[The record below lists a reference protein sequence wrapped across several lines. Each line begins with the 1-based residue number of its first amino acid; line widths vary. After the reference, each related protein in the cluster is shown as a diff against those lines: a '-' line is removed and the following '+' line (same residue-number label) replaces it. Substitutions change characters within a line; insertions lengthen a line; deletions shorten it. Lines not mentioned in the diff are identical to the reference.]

1 MDRREHPP
9 APGANAPTDAP
20 AVTGRAGAAGAVP
33 ALPALAAVAVTVVL
47 WGSSFVVIR
56 ATGTELSPGPMA
68 LLRIVVATVVLAPEA
83 LRAGVLRRVPRGRLL
98 VLLVLYGALWFA
110 GYHLAL
116 NAAEQHIDAG
126 TAALFVNV
134 APILIAVGAGTVLGE
149 GLPRRL
155 LVGGVVGLVGVSI
168 MSLGAASGGLGGAG
182 AAGGVVLALLAAVL
196 YAVSVL
202 LQKVIL
208 RRIDGLTA
216 TWLGFVVGT
225 VVLLP
230 FTPALAEELRT
241 ATTSAVLGVVY
252 LGVFPTALAFS
263 TWAYALARIPA
274 GRLGMV
280 AYLVTVVSVLLSW
293 AFLGEVPTATTAAG
307 GVVALAGVA
316 LSRGVRRSRRGD
328 VPAAR

>member
-1 MDRREHPP
+1 MAVNPP
-9 APGANAPTDAP
+9 ALRMPARSWP
-20 AVTGRAGAAGAVP
+20 AV
-33 ALPALAAVAVTVVL
+33 AAVAVTVLL

-56 ATGTELSPGPMA
+56 AAGTDLSPGPMA
-68 LLRIVVATVVLAPEA
+68 LLRMAVATAVLAPVA

-98 VLLVLYGALWFA
+98 GLVLGYGVLWFA
-110 GYHLAL
+110 GYQLAL
-116 NAAEQHIDAG
+116 NAAEQYIDAG

-134 APILIAVGAGTVLGE
+134 APLLIALGAGVLLHE

-155 LVGGVVGLVGVSI
+155 LVGGAVGLVGVTV
-168 MSLGAASGGLGGAG
+168 MALGVSGAGLTGPG

-196 YAVSVL
+196 YATSVL

-208 RRIDGLTA
+208 RDLDGLTA

-230 FTPALAEELRT
+230 FAPALTDQLRT
-241 ATTSAVLGVVY
+241 AAVPAVLGVVY
-252 LGVFPTALAFS
+252 LGVFSTALAFT

-280 AYLVTVVSVLLSW
+280 AYLVTVVSVVLSW
-293 AFLGEVPTATTAAG
+293 LLLGEVPSATTTAG
-307 GVVALAGVA
+307 GVIALAGVA
-316 LSRGVRRSRRGD
+316 LTRRRPARERVRVGGQRDG
-328 VPAAR
+328 AAPLRAAP